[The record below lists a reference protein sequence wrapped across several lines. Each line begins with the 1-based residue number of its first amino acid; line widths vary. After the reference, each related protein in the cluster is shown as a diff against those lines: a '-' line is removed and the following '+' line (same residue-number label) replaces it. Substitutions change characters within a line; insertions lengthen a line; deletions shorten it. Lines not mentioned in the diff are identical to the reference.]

1 MPVPARPKPD
11 SMKTRT
17 LPLPDAG
24 ATLALGARVAALLAP
39 GEAVLLS
46 GDLGSGKTTLARG
59 LIAALTGETDVASPT
74 YTLVQTYQAE
84 PGWPLVHAD
93 LYRLETPDELIEL
106 GLDDAWTEGAAVIEW
121 PDILG
126 ADRPADRLEISLSGP
141 STDDREAALTGH
153 GRWEDRLDRL
163 AD

>member
-1 MPVPARPKPD
+1 
-11 SMKTRT
+11 MKTRT
-17 LPLPDAG
+17 FPLPDAS
-24 ATLALGARVAALLAP
+24 ATLALGARIAAMLTP

-74 YTLVQTYQAE
+74 YTLVQTYRAKA
-84 PGWPLVHAD
+84 GWELAHAD
-93 LYRLETPDELIEL
+93 LYRVRDAGELVEL
-106 GLDDAWTEGAAVIEW
+106 GLDDAWTDGAAVIEW
-121 PDILG
+121 PAILG
-126 ADRPADRLEISLSGP
+126 ADKPGDRLEISLSSP
-141 STDDREAALTGH
+141 STDDRRATLTGH